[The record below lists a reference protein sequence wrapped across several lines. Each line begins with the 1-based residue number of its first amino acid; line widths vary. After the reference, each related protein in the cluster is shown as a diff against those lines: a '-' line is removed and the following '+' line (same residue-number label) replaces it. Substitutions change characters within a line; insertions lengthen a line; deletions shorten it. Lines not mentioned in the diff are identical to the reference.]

1 MKIIN
6 EYPPNIE
13 AIKAVFPLANKMDV
27 CFAYAPD
34 IYHPGG
40 NGKMYAH
47 IIMHEKVHIER
58 QLKIG
63 VEAWWDRYLTN
74 VRFRY
79 YEELLAHRA
88 EYEHLAKNSPS
99 RQARRVHLA
108 TVAKKLSQALY
119 GGMVTTEKAKKALLD
134 TEGDFNLMLAAQA

>member
-13 AIKAVFPLANKMDV
+13 AIKAVFPLADKMDV

-88 EYEHLAKNSPS
+88 EYEHLAKNSPQPS
-99 RQARRVHLA
+99 GAARAPSNRGKE
-108 TVAKKLSQALY
+108 TVAGAIWRH
-119 GGMVTTEKAKKALLD
+119 GHHREGEEGTTRYAGRL
-134 TEGDFNLMLAAQA
+134 